1 MELTFQLILVSFIV
15 FASAATN
22 TGSSYRYTCNANTGQ
37 YKCTYELCTKTL
49 GGKQNCTSSVSF
61 PKNTSIATQGSS
73 SSYKYSCAWDT
84 GVYKC
89 THIRCSHYFNGQIK
103 CTTSQTTPYT

>member
-1 MELTFQLILVSFIV
+1 MELMFQLALVSFIV

-22 TGSSYRYTCNANTGQ
+22 TGSSYRYTCNSNTGQ

-49 GGKQNCTSSVSF
+49 DGKQNCTSSVSMQ
-61 PKNTSIATQGSS
+61 KNIATQGSS
-73 SSYKYSCAWDT
+73 SSYKYSCAWET

-89 THIRCSHYFNGQIK
+89 THIRCTHNFNGQKK
-103 CTTSQTTPYT
+103 CTTSQTTPKT